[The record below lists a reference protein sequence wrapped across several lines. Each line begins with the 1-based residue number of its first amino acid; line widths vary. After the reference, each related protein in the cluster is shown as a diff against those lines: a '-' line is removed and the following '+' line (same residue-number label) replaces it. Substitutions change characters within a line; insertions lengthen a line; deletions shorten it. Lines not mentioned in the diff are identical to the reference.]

1 MTALAES
8 RAPARIDFGPWL
20 WSPTVDLALFGG
32 SAEYVALQ
40 LKDWGVESAF
50 YWYVSGMIGLSLIVY
65 VFMSDTRRTSLIDR
79 D

>member
-1 MTALAES
+1 VKAELFPAHIRALGVALPY
-8 RAPARIDFGPWL
+8 AIAN
-20 WSPTVDLALFGG
+20 ALFGG

-40 LKDWGVESAF
+40 LKDWGHEDIF

-65 VFMSDTRRTSLIDR
+65 VAMSETRLSSLIDR